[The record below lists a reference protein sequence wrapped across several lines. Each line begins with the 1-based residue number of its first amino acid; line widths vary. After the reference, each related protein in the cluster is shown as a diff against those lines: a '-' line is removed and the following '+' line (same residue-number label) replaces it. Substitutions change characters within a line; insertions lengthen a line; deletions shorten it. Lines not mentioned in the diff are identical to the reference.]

1 MFSPVLARRIRNFS
15 ICNKHGVEV
24 VNLQASKNKDSLI
37 GLSDRYDDPGGG
49 GTGKQ

>member
-1 MFSPVLARRIRNFS
+1 MVL
-15 ICNKHGVEV
+15 KV